1 MIGVLLI
8 FLTAPAT
15 HFMYYYPIYL
25 IGYMAIFAFMA
36 DFIFR
41 RKIKK
46 MKVLRINDLKKMN
59 SVCFMIAVVHWLLS
73 FFTDRFIFHYVT
85 WDFSNLTQTIKTAMT
100 FGAKAVFLLVLIA
113 LWQGAFFYVKKAD
126 RRFVRNSLIYFG
138 INLLVL
144 FLVWPGIWRMDEF
157 GILNSAVNLIP
168 VFWQNYLTSIF
179 YVFSLMLLPFPAGVI
194 IVQCA
199 VISLAAGFVITW
211 FEKRFGNW
219 GLLSFIPFLFFP
231 VLDSNLYPMR
241 MSSYAFLEL
250 VLLIVLIEKSA
261 KLVQDQNKTQ
271 NTLQDIQNDNKN
283 DDENDYDMTHSILS
297 NANVMNRTIQ
307 TREKAHLIV
316 CIILASIVTVWRTEA
331 IYYLLFFPLL
341 LWILFAKKWNRKKLV
356 QTICGYLVLSLVLL
370 VPQTVGDKLTSGNQY
385 NLTSVVLPLVP
396 LVEAADA
403 SSSCQEE
410 LAAIN
415 EVINVDVAVQGAKE
429 NRSGISLFWSNPEF
443 QRADYTDEEYA
454 QFKSAYYRLILK
466 YPAVFLQERFTCFM
480 QSVDLL
486 ENTTELFSKKDV
498 PNYETFGT
506 YPLTKP
512 LDETLRNRTICL
524 LEWRSASDYEQKKAG
539 YSFVYGPFLPII
551 VLLVSWAYCLLQKR
565 WKQFFILSLPLIKV
579 PLIILTAPSRL
590 FMYYYSLYLIGY
602 VLLFYLL
609 IGLWSKIWKK
619 IKTPVAKTIRYAK
632 RNGIKAAYYAA
643 IERVDHKH
651 TDALTKKS
659 LAYTGCRE
667 WSSASAAEN
676 NKENLD
682 KDYGGYQPLISIVV
696 PTYETKE
703 KFLRGLLDCVI
714 RQTYRNW
721 ELIVADASK
730 SDAVKKIVDEVKQN
744 DHISRLIKYRHLD
757 ENKGISDNTNVA
769 IDEADGD
776 YIALLDHDDLLTLD
790 ALEKMV
796 ERLQEPD
803 VDDMKNV
810 IAVYSDE
817 DKCDTDGTHFYEPY
831 FKPDFNLDLLL
842 SNNYICHFLMVRADE
857 MKALKLRAKY
867 DGAQDYDLVL
877 RLALLVEGIN
887 WKTGNLQILHTPS
900 ILYHWRCHEESTAIN
915 TDSKR
920 YAYDAGREALKDYF
934 AKKGMADQ
942 VEVTDSEHLGF
953 YKTTYVPDI
962 FAVRKDI
969 AAICGRVVKDGIVIA
984 SPDQMF
990 DGLRIYSSGYMH
1002 RADLYMDVTS
1012 YDERALIVRPDLDM
1026 DLDEALSEGMKL
1038 VYAPELV
1045 KEI

>member
-1 MIGVLLI
+1 MMKRNNEKKYFQLNKVCL
-8 FLTAPAT
+8 
-15 HFMYYYPIYL
+15 
-25 IGYMAIFAFMA
+25 AIA
-36 DFIFR
+36 I
-41 RKIKK
+41 
-46 MKVLRINDLKKMN
+46 
-59 SVCFMIAVVHWLLS
+59 VHWLLS
-73 FFTDRFIFHYVT
+73 FFTDRFIFQYVT

-113 LWQGAFFYVKKAD
+113 LWQGVFFFVKKAD
-126 RRFVRNSLIYFG
+126 RRFVRNSLIYFA
-138 INLLVL
+138 INLFVL
-144 FLVWPGIWRMDEF
+144 LLVWPGIWRMDEF

-179 YVFSLMLLPFPAGVI
+179 YVFSLMLFPFPAGVV

-199 VISLAAGFVITW
+199 VISLAAGFVITR
-211 FEKRFGNW
+211 FEKRFGKW

-241 MSSYAFLEL
+241 MSIYAFLEL
-250 VLLIVLIEKSA
+250 VLLVILVEKSE
-261 KLVQDQNKTQ
+261 KTGQDMSC
-271 NTLQDIQNDNKN
+271 I
-283 DDENDYDMTHSILS
+283 
-297 NANVMNRTIQ
+297 IQ
-307 TREKAHLIV
+307 TRKKDNLFV
-316 CIILASIVTVWRTEA
+316 CIVLAAIVTVWRTEA

-385 NLTSVVLPLVP
+385 DLTSVVLPLVP

-403 SSSCQEE
+403 SDSCQEE
-410 LAAIN
+410 LAAID
-415 EVINVDVAVQGAKE
+415 EVINVEVAVRGARE
-429 NRSGISLFWSNPEF
+429 NKSGISLFWGNPDF
-443 QRADYTDEEYA
+443 QRTDYTDEEYA

-466 YPAVFLQERFTCFM
+466 YPTVFLQERFTCFM

-498 PNYETFGT
+498 PNYETFRT

-512 LDETLRNRTICL
+512 LNETLRNRTICF
-524 LEWRSASDYEQKKAG
+524 LEWRSASDYHQKKAG
-539 YSFVYGPFLPII
+539 YSFVYGPFLPIAI
-551 VLLVSWAYCLLQKR
+551 LLVSWSYCLIRKK

-579 PLIILTAPSRL
+579 PLIMLTAPSRL

-619 IKTPVAKTIRYAK
+619 IGTPIAKTIRYAK

-651 TDALTKKS
+651 TDALTKKA

-667 WSSASAAEN
+667 WSGIRNTENDIVNESGKGGEN

-682 KDYGGYQPLISIVV
+682 KEYGGYQPLISIVV

-703 KFLRGLLDCVI
+703 KFLRELLDCVI
-714 RQTYRNW
+714 RQTYSNW
-721 ELIVADASK
+721 ELIIADASK
-730 SDAVKKIVDEVKQN
+730 SDAVKKIVDEVEQN
-744 DHISRLIKYRHLD
+744 AGISDLIKYKHLD
-757 ENKGISDNTNVA
+757 ENKGISENTNAA
-769 IDEADGD
+769 IDEACGD

-796 ERLQEPD
+796 ERLQAPD
-803 VDDMKNV
+803 VDNVKNV

-817 DKCDTDGTHFYEPY
+817 DKCDTDGNRFYEPY

-842 SNNYICHFLMVRADE
+842 SNNYICHFLMVRADV

-877 RLALLVEGIN
+877 RLALLTEEGNI
-887 WKTGNLQILHTPS
+887 ILHTPS

-920 YAYDAGREALKDYF
+920 YAYDAGREALRDYF
-934 AKKGMADQ
+934 TKKGMADQ

-962 FAVRKDI
+962 FAVRKDV

-984 SPDQMF
+984 SPDHLF

-1002 RADLYMDVTS
+1002 RADLYMDVTA
-1012 YDERALIVRPDLDM
+1012 YDERALRIRPDLDRN
-1026 DLDEALSEGMKL
+1026 LDEALNMGMKL
-1038 VYAPELV
+1038 VYDPELV
-1045 KEI
+1045 EKI

>member
-1 MIGVLLI
+1 M
-8 FLTAPAT
+8 
-15 HFMYYYPIYL
+15 MK
-25 IGYMAIFAFMA
+25 
-36 DFIFR
+36 R
-41 RKIKK
+41 NSEKK
-46 MKVLRINDLKKMN
+46 YFQLNKVCLA
-59 SVCFMIAVVHWLLS
+59 IAVVHWLLS
-73 FFTDRFIFHYVT
+73 FLTDQFIFQYVT

-113 LWQGAFFYVKKAD
+113 LWQGVFFFIKKAD

-138 INLLVL
+138 INLFILL
-144 FLVWPGIWRMDEF
+144 LVWPGIWRMDEF

-199 VISLAAGFVITW
+199 VVSLAAGFVIMW
-211 FEKRFGNW
+211 FEKRFGKW

-241 MSSYAFLEL
+241 MSIYAFLEL
-250 VLLIVLIEKSA
+250 VLLVILAEKSEKTGHDMSRNTQTEKKKESLFVCIVLA
-261 KLVQDQNKTQ
+261 
-271 NTLQDIQNDNKN
+271 
-283 DDENDYDMTHSILS
+283 
-297 NANVMNRTIQ
+297 A
-307 TREKAHLIV
+307 
-316 CIILASIVTVWRTEA
+316 IVTVWRTEA
-331 IYYLLFFPLL
+331 IYYLPFFSLL
-341 LWILFAKKWNRKKLV
+341 LWILFAKKWSRKKLV
-356 QTICGYLVLSLVLL
+356 QTICGYLILSLVLL
-370 VPQTVGDKLTSGNQY
+370 LPQTVGDKLTSGNQY

-403 SSSCQEE
+403 SDSCQEE
-410 LAAIN
+410 LAAID

-429 NRSGISLFWSNPEF
+429 NKSGISLFWSNPDF
-443 QRADYTDEEYA
+443 QRTDYTDDEYA
-454 QFKSAYYRLILK
+454 HFKSAYYRLILK
-466 YPAVFLQERFTCFM
+466 YPTVFLQERFACFM

-486 ENTTELFSKKDV
+486 ENTTELFSKEGV
-498 PNYETFGT
+498 PNYENFGT
-506 YPLTKP
+506 HPLTKP
-512 LDETLRNRTICL
+512 VNETLRNRTICL
-524 LEWRSASDYEQKKAG
+524 MEWRNSSDYEQKKIG
-539 YSFVYGPFLPII
+539 YSLVYGPFLPIVI
-551 VLLVSWAYCLLQKR
+551 LLVSWAYFLLRKK

-579 PLIILTAPSRL
+579 PLIMLTAPSRL

-609 IGLWSKIWKK
+609 IGLWTKIWKK
-619 IKTPVAKTIRYAK
+619 IKTPIAKTIRYAK

-651 TDALTKKS
+651 TDMLTKKA

-667 WSSASAAEN
+667 WGSVSSVRNTEKDIVNESDKDGEN
-676 NKENLD
+676 KKENLD
-682 KDYGGYQPLISIVV
+682 NEYVGYRPLISIVV

-703 KFLRGLLDCVI
+703 KFLRELLDCVI
-714 RQTYRNW
+714 RQTYPNW
-721 ELIVADASK
+721 ELVIADASK
-730 SDAVKKIVDEVKQN
+730 SDAVEKIVDEVKQN
-744 DHISRLIKYRHLD
+744 AAISGLIKYKHLD
-757 ENKGISDNTNVA
+757 ENKGISENTNAA
-769 IDEADGD
+769 IDEACGD

-796 ERLQEPD
+796 ERLQAPD
-803 VDDMKNV
+803 VDDVKNV

-817 DKCDTDGTHFYEPY
+817 DKCDTDGTRFYEPY

-842 SNNYICHFLMVRADE
+842 SNNYICHFLMVRADV
-857 MKALKLRAKY
+857 MKSLKLRAKY

-877 RLALLVEGIN
+877 RLALLTENIMDITDILSDTESKDKIE
-887 WKTGNLQILHTPS
+887 KTDKIEKIDEIEKTESTDYKKTEKIDCKSGNLQILHTSS

-953 YKTTYVPDI
+953 YKTTYKPDI
-962 FAVRKDI
+962 FAVRKDV
-969 AAICGRVVKDGIVIA
+969 AAVCGRVVKNGIVIA
-984 SPDQMF
+984 SPDHLF

-1002 RADLYMDVTS
+1002 RADLYMDVAT
-1012 YDERALIVRPDLDM
+1012 YDERSLKVRPDLDV
-1026 DLDEALSEGMKL
+1026 DLSEALHKGMKL
-1038 VYAPELV
+1038 VYDPELV
-1045 KEI
+1045 EKI

>member
-1 MIGVLLI
+1 MN
-8 FLTAPAT
+8 
-15 HFMYYYPIYL
+15 
-25 IGYMAIFAFMA
+25 
-36 DFIFR
+36 
-41 RKIKK
+41 
-46 MKVLRINDLKKMN
+46 KVCLA
-59 SVCFMIAVVHWLLS
+59 IAVAHWLLS

-199 VISLAAGFVITW
+199 VVSLAAGFVITW
-211 FEKRFGNW
+211 FEKRFGKW

-241 MSSYAFLEL
+241 MSIYAFLEL
-250 VLLIVLIEKSA
+250 VLLIVLAEK
-261 KLVQDQNKTQ
+261 NEKTGH
-271 NTLQDIQNDNKN
+271 
-283 DDENDYDMTHSILS
+283 DMSR
-297 NANVMNRTIQ
+297 NIQ
-307 TREKAHLIV
+307 TRKKDNLFV
-316 CIILASIVTVWRTEA
+316 CIVLAAIVTVWRTEA

-341 LWILFAKKWNRKKLV
+341 LWILFAKNWSRKKLV
-356 QTICGYLVLSLVLL
+356 QTICGYLILSLVLL

-410 LAAIN
+410 LDAIDR
-415 EVINVDVAVQGAKE
+415 VINVEVAVQGAKE
-429 NRSGISLFWSNPEF
+429 NKSGISLFWGNPDF
-443 QRADYTDEEYA
+443 QRTDYTDDEYA

-466 YPAVFLQERFTCFM
+466 YPTVFLQERFTCFM

-486 ENTTELFSKKDV
+486 ENTTELFSKEGV

-512 LDETLRNRTICL
+512 VNETLRNRTICL
-524 LEWRSASDYEQKKAG
+524 MEWRNSSDYKQKKIG
-539 YSFVYGPFLPII
+539 YSLIYGPFLSI
-551 VLLVSWAYCLLQKR
+551 VILLVSWAYFLLRKK

-579 PLIILTAPSRL
+579 PLIMLTAPSRL

-609 IGLWSKIWKK
+609 IGLWTKIWKK
-619 IKTPVAKTIRYAK
+619 IKTPIAKTIRYAK

-651 TDALTKKS
+651 TDALTKKA

-667 WSSASAAEN
+667 WSSVSGVRNTENDIVNERGKFGEN
-676 NKENLD
+676 NKENR
-682 KDYGGYQPLISIVV
+682 KENAKENIANEYVGYRPLISIVV

-703 KFLRGLLDCVI
+703 KFLRELLDCVI
-714 RQTYRNW
+714 RQTYPNW
-721 ELIVADASK
+721 ELVITDASK
-730 SDAVKKIVDEVKQN
+730 SDAVEKIVDEVKQN
-744 DHISRLIKYRHLD
+744 AAISGLVKYKHLD
-757 ENKGISDNTNVA
+757 ENKGISENTNAA
-769 IDEADGD
+769 IDEACGD

-796 ERLQEPD
+796 ERLQTPD
-803 VDDMKNV
+803 VDDVKNV

-817 DKCDTDGTHFYEPY
+817 DKCDTDGTRFYEPY

-842 SNNYICHFLMVRADE
+842 SNNYICHFLMVRADV
-857 MKALKLRAKY
+857 MKALKLRAKF

-877 RLALLVEGIN
+877 RLALLTENVMDITDLLSDAERKE
-887 WKTGNLQILHTPS
+887 KTDKAGKLQILHAPS

-962 FAVRKDI
+962 FAVRQDI
-969 AAICGRVVKDGIVIA
+969 AAVCGRVVKDGIVIA

-1002 RADLYMDVTS
+1002 RADLYMDVTA
-1012 YDERALIVRPDLDM
+1012 YDERSLKVRPDLDV
-1026 DLDEALSEGMKL
+1026 DLSEALRKGMKL
-1038 VYAPELV
+1038 VYDPKMV

>member
-1 MIGVLLI
+1 MENVSWKE
-8 FLTAPAT
+8 
-15 HFMYYYPIYL
+15 M
-25 IGYMAIFAFMA
+25 MK
-36 DFIFR
+36 R
-41 RKIKK
+41 NSEKK
-46 MKVLRINDLKKMN
+46 YFQLNKVCLA
-59 SVCFMIAVVHWLLS
+59 IAVVHWLLS

-199 VISLAAGFVITW
+199 VVSLAAGFVITW
-211 FEKRFGNW
+211 FEKRFGKW

-241 MSSYAFLEL
+241 MSIYAFLEL
-250 VLLIVLIEKSA
+250 VLLVIMAEKSEKSDHDMSRNTQTEKKKESLFVCIVLA
-261 KLVQDQNKTQ
+261 
-271 NTLQDIQNDNKN
+271 
-283 DDENDYDMTHSILS
+283 
-297 NANVMNRTIQ
+297 A
-307 TREKAHLIV
+307 
-316 CIILASIVTVWRTEA
+316 IVTVWRTEA

-341 LWILFAKKWNRKKLV
+341 LWVLFAKNWSRKKLV
-356 QTICGYLVLSLVLL
+356 QTICGYLILSLVLL

-410 LAAIN
+410 LDAIDR
-415 EVINVDVAVQGAKE
+415 VINVEVAVQGAKE
-429 NRSGISLFWSNPEF
+429 NKSGISLFWGNPDF
-443 QRADYTDEEYA
+443 QRTDYTDDEYA

-466 YPAVFLQERFTCFM
+466 YPTVFLQERFACFM

-486 ENTTELFSKKDV
+486 ENTTELFSKEGV

-512 LDETLRNRTICL
+512 VNETLRNRTICL
-524 LEWRSASDYEQKKAG
+524 MEWRNSSDYKQKKIG
-539 YSFVYGPFLPII
+539 YSLIYGPFLPIVI
-551 VLLVSWAYCLLQKR
+551 LLVSWAYFLLRKK

-579 PLIILTAPSRL
+579 PLIMLTAPSRL

-609 IGLWSKIWKK
+609 IGLWTKIWKK
-619 IKTPVAKTIRYAK
+619 IKTPIAKTIRYAK

-651 TDALTKKS
+651 TDALTKKA

-667 WSSASAAEN
+667 WSSVSGVRNTENDIVNERGKFGEN
-676 NKENLD
+676 NKENR
-682 KDYGGYQPLISIVV
+682 KENAKENIANEYVGYRPLISIVV

-703 KFLRGLLDCVI
+703 KFLRELLDCVI
-714 RQTYRNW
+714 RQTYPNW
-721 ELIVADASK
+721 ELVITDASK
-730 SDAVKKIVDEVKQN
+730 SDAVEKIVDEVKQN
-744 DHISRLIKYRHLD
+744 AAISGLVKYKHLD
-757 ENKGISDNTNVA
+757 ENKGISENTNAA
-769 IDEADGD
+769 IDEACGD

-796 ERLQEPD
+796 ERLQTPD
-803 VDDMKNV
+803 VDDVKNV

-817 DKCDTDGTHFYEPY
+817 DKCDTDGTRFYEPY

-842 SNNYICHFLMVRADE
+842 SNNYICHFLMVRADV
-857 MKALKLRAKY
+857 MKALKLRAKF

-877 RLALLVEGIN
+877 RLALLTENVMDITDLLSDAERKE
-887 WKTGNLQILHTPS
+887 KTDKAGKLRILHAPS

-962 FAVRKDI
+962 FAVRQDI
-969 AAICGRVVKDGIVIA
+969 AAVCGRVVKDGIVIA

-1002 RADLYMDVTS
+1002 RADLYMDVTA
-1012 YDERALIVRPDLDM
+1012 YDERSLKVRPDLDV
-1026 DLDEALSEGMKL
+1026 DLSEALRKGMKL
-1038 VYAPELV
+1038 VYDPKMV

>member
-1 MIGVLLI
+1 M
-8 FLTAPAT
+8 
-15 HFMYYYPIYL
+15 MK
-25 IGYMAIFAFMA
+25 
-36 DFIFR
+36 
-41 RKIKK
+41 RKSEKRYFQLN
-46 MKVLRINDLKKMN
+46 KVCLA
-59 SVCFMIAVVHWLLS
+59 IAVVHWLISL
-73 FFTDRFIFHYVT
+73 FTDRFIFQYVT

-113 LWQGAFFYVKKAD
+113 LWQGVFFFIKKAD

-138 INLLVL
+138 INLFVL
-144 FLVWPGIWRMDEF
+144 LLVWPGIWRMDEF

-179 YVFSLMLLPFPAGVI
+179 YVFSLMLFPFPAGVV

-211 FEKRFGNW
+211 FEKRFGKW

-241 MSSYAFLEL
+241 MSIYAFLEL
-250 VLLIVLIEKSA
+250 VLLVIMAEKSEKSDHDMSRNTQTEKKNESLFVCIVLA
-261 KLVQDQNKTQ
+261 
-271 NTLQDIQNDNKN
+271 
-283 DDENDYDMTHSILS
+283 
-297 NANVMNRTIQ
+297 A
-307 TREKAHLIV
+307 
-316 CIILASIVTVWRTEA
+316 IVTVWRTEA

-341 LWILFAKKWNRKKLV
+341 LWILFAKNWSRKKLV
-356 QTICGYLVLSLVLL
+356 QTICGYLILSLVLL

-385 NLTSVVLPLVP
+385 DLTSVVLPLVP
-396 LVEAADA
+396 LVEAADD
-403 SSSCQEE
+403 SDSCQEE
-410 LAAIN
+410 LAAID
-415 EVINVDVAVQGAKE
+415 EVINVEVAVQGAKE
-429 NRSGISLFWSNPEF
+429 NKSGISLFWGNPDF
-443 QRADYTDEEYA
+443 QRTEYTDEEYT

-466 YPAVFLQERFTCFM
+466 YPTVFLQERFTCFM

-498 PNYETFGT
+498 HNYETFRT

-512 LDETLRNRTICL
+512 LNETLRNRTICF
-524 LEWRSASDYEQKKAG
+524 LEWRSASDYEHKKAG
-539 YSFVYGPFLPII
+539 YSFVYGPFLPIVI
-551 VLLVSWAYCLLQKR
+551 LLVSWAYCLLRKK

-579 PLIILTAPSRL
+579 PLIMLTAPSRL

-609 IGLWSKIWKK
+609 IGLWSKLWKK
-619 IKTPVAKTIRYAK
+619 IKAPIAKTIRYAK

-651 TDALTKKS
+651 TDALTKKA
-659 LAYTGCRE
+659 LAYMGYRE
-667 WSSASAAEN
+667 WSSVSSVRNTENDIVNERGKFGEN
-676 NKENLD
+676 NKENRKENAKENLANE
-682 KDYGGYQPLISIVV
+682 YVGYQPLISIVV

-703 KFLRGLLDCVI
+703 KFLRELLDCVI
-714 RQTYRNW
+714 RQTYPNW
-721 ELIVADASK
+721 ELIIADASK
-730 SDAVKKIVDEVKQN
+730 SDAVKKIVDEVEQN
-744 DHISRLIKYRHLD
+744 AGISDQIKYKHLD
-757 ENKGISDNTNVA
+757 ENKGISENTNAA
-769 IDEADGD
+769 IDEACGD

-796 ERLQEPD
+796 ERLQAPD
-803 VDDMKNV
+803 VDDMQTV

-817 DKCDTDGTHFYEPY
+817 DKCDTDGNRFYEPY
-831 FKPDFNLDLLL
+831 FKPNFNLDLLL
-842 SNNYICHFLMVRADE
+842 SNNYICHFLMVRADV
-857 MKALKLRAKY
+857 MKALKLRAKF

-877 RLALLVEGIN
+877 RLALLTENIMDITGILSDTESKDKIE
-887 WKTGNLQILHTPS
+887 KTDKIEKIDEIEKTESTDYKKTEKIDCKSGNLQILHTPS

-920 YAYDAGREALKDYF
+920 YAYNAGREALKDYF

-953 YKTTYVPDI
+953 YKTTYKPDI
-962 FAVRKDI
+962 FAVRKDV
-969 AAICGRVVKDGIVIA
+969 AAVCGRVVKNGIVIA
-984 SPDQMF
+984 SPDHLF

-1002 RADLYMDVTS
+1002 RADLYMDVAT
-1012 YDERALIVRPDLDM
+1012 YDERSLKVRPDLDV
-1026 DLDEALSEGMKL
+1026 DLSEALHKGMKL
-1038 VYAPELV
+1038 VYDPELV
-1045 KEI
+1045 EKI

>member
-1 MIGVLLI
+1 M
-8 FLTAPAT
+8 
-15 HFMYYYPIYL
+15 MK
-25 IGYMAIFAFMA
+25 
-36 DFIFR
+36 R
-41 RKIKK
+41 NSEKK
-46 MKVLRINDLKKMN
+46 YFQLNKVCLA
-59 SVCFMIAVVHWLLS
+59 IAVVHWLLS

-113 LWQGAFFYVKKAD
+113 LWQGVFFFIKKAD

-138 INLLVL
+138 INLFVL
-144 FLVWPGIWRMDEF
+144 LLVWPGIWRMDEF

-199 VISLAAGFVITW
+199 VVSLAAGFVITW
-211 FEKRFGNW
+211 FEKRFGKW

-241 MSSYAFLEL
+241 MSIYAFLEL
-250 VLLIVLIEKSA
+250 VLLIVLAEK
-261 KLVQDQNKTQ
+261 NEKTGH
-271 NTLQDIQNDNKN
+271 
-283 DDENDYDMTHSILS
+283 DMSR
-297 NANVMNRTIQ
+297 NIQ
-307 TREKAHLIV
+307 TRKKDNLFV
-316 CIILASIVTVWRTEA
+316 CIVLAALVTVWRTEA
-331 IYYLLFFPLL
+331 IYYLPFFSLL
-341 LWILFAKKWNRKKLV
+341 LWILFAKKWSRKKLV

-385 NLTSVVLPLVP
+385 DLTSVVLPLVP

-403 SSSCQEE
+403 SDSCQEE
-410 LAAIN
+410 LAAID
-415 EVINVDVAVQGAKE
+415 EVINVEVAVQGAKE
-429 NRSGISLFWSNPEF
+429 NRSGISLFWGNPDF
-443 QRADYTDEEYA
+443 QRTEYTDEEYT

-466 YPAVFLQERFTCFM
+466 YPTVFLQERFTCFM

-486 ENTTELFSKKDV
+486 ENTTELFSKEGV

-512 LDETLRNRTICL
+512 VNETLRNRTICL
-524 LEWRSASDYEQKKAG
+524 LEWRNSSDYEQKKTG
-539 YSFVYGPFLPII
+539 YSLVYGPFLPIVI
-551 VLLVSWAYCLLQKR
+551 LLVSWAYCLLRKKWKR
-565 WKQFFILSLPLIKV
+565 FFILSLPLIKV
-579 PLIILTAPSRL
+579 PLIMLTAPSRL

-609 IGLWSKIWKK
+609 IGLWTKIWKK
-619 IKTPVAKTIRYAK
+619 IKAPIAKTIRYAK

-651 TDALTKKS
+651 TDTLTKKA
-659 LAYTGCRE
+659 LAYMGCRE
-667 WSSASAAEN
+667 WSSVSGVRNTENDIVNERGKFGEN
-676 NKENLD
+676 NKENRKENAKENLANE
-682 KDYGGYQPLISIVV
+682 YGGYQPLISIVV

-703 KFLRGLLDCVI
+703 KFLRELLDCVI
-714 RQTYRNW
+714 RQTYSNW
-721 ELIVADASK
+721 ELIIADASK
-730 SDAVKKIVDEVKQN
+730 SDAVKKIVDEVEQN
-744 DHISRLIKYRHLD
+744 AGISDLIKYKHLD
-757 ENKGISDNTNVA
+757 ENKGISENTNAA
-769 IDEADGD
+769 IDEACGD

-796 ERLQEPD
+796 ERLQAPD
-803 VDDMKNV
+803 VDDMQTV

-817 DKCDTDGTHFYEPY
+817 DKCDTDGNRFYEPY

-842 SNNYICHFLMVRADE
+842 SNNYICHFLMVRADV
-857 MKALKLRAKY
+857 MKALKLRAKF

-877 RLALLVEGIN
+877 RLALLTENIMDITDLLSDAERKEKTDKAEKADKTDKTDITDIIGSTDYKKTKGIN
-887 WKTGNLQILHTPS
+887 CKAGKLQILHAPS

-969 AAICGRVVKDGIVIA
+969 AAVCGRVVKDGIVIA
-984 SPDQMF
+984 SPDHLF

-1002 RADLYMDVTS
+1002 RADLYMDVIA
-1012 YDERALIVRPDLDM
+1012 YDERALRIRSDLDRN
-1026 DLDEALSEGMKL
+1026 LDEALNMGMKL
-1038 VYAPELV
+1038 VYDPELV
-1045 KEI
+1045 EEI

>member
-1 MIGVLLI
+1 MKNVSRKEMMKKDNEKKYFQLNKVCL
-8 FLTAPAT
+8 
-15 HFMYYYPIYL
+15 
-25 IGYMAIFAFMA
+25 AIA
-36 DFIFR
+36 I
-41 RKIKK
+41 
-46 MKVLRINDLKKMN
+46 
-59 SVCFMIAVVHWLLS
+59 VHWLLS

-113 LWQGAFFYVKKAD
+113 LWQRAFFYVKKAD

-138 INLLVL
+138 INLIVL

-199 VISLAAGFVITW
+199 VVSLAAGFVITW
-211 FEKRFGNW
+211 FEKRFGKW

-241 MSSYAFLEL
+241 MSIYAFLEL
-250 VLLIVLIEKSA
+250 VLLIVLAEK
-261 KLVQDQNKTQ
+261 NEKTGH
-271 NTLQDIQNDNKN
+271 
-283 DDENDYDMTHSILS
+283 DMSR
-297 NANVMNRTIQ
+297 NIQ
-307 TREKAHLIV
+307 TRKKDNLFV
-316 CIILASIVTVWRTEA
+316 CIELAAIVTVWRTEA

-341 LWILFAKKWNRKKLV
+341 LWILFAKNWSRKKLV
-356 QTICGYLVLSLVLL
+356 QTICGYLILSLVLL

-410 LAAIN
+410 LAAID

-429 NRSGISLFWSNPEF
+429 NKSGISLFWGNPDF
-443 QRADYTDEEYA
+443 QRTDYTDDEYA

-466 YPAVFLQERFTCFM
+466 YPTVFLQERFTCFM

-486 ENTTELFSKKDV
+486 ENTTELFSEEGV
-498 PNYETFGT
+498 PNYETFRT

-512 LDETLRNRTICL
+512 LNETLRNRTICF
-524 LEWRSASDYEQKKAG
+524 LEWRSASDYEHKKAG
-539 YSFVYGPFLPII
+539 YSFVYGPFLPIVI
-551 VLLVSWAYCLLQKR
+551 LLVSWVYCLLRKK
-565 WKQFFILSLPLIKV
+565 WEQFFILSLPLIKV
-579 PLIILTAPSRL
+579 PLIMLTAPSRL

-619 IKTPVAKTIRYAK
+619 IKAPIAKTIRYAK

-651 TDALTKKS
+651 TDALTKKA
-659 LAYTGCRE
+659 LAYMGCRE
-667 WSSASAAEN
+667 WSSVSGVRNTENDIVNERGKFGEN
-676 NKENLD
+676 NKENRKENAKENLANE
-682 KDYGGYQPLISIVV
+682 YVGYKPLISIVV

-703 KFLRGLLDCVI
+703 KFLRELLDCVI
-714 RQTYRNW
+714 RQTYPNW
-721 ELIVADASK
+721 ELVIADASK
-730 SDAVKKIVDEVKQN
+730 SDAVEKIVDEVKQN
-744 DHISRLIKYRHLD
+744 AAISGLIKYKHLD
-757 ENKGISDNTNVA
+757 ENKGISENTNAA
-769 IDEADGD
+769 IDEACGD

-796 ERLQEPD
+796 ERLQAPD
-803 VDDMKNV
+803 VDDVKNV
-810 IAVYSDE
+810 ISVYSDE
-817 DKCDTDGTHFYEPY
+817 DKCDTDGTRFYEPY

-842 SNNYICHFLMVRADE
+842 SNNYICHFLMVRADV
-857 MKALKLRAKY
+857 MKALKLRPKY

-877 RLALLVEGIN
+877 RLALLTENIIDVTDLLSDAERKE
-887 WKTGNLQILHTPS
+887 KTDKAGKRQILHAPS

-920 YAYDAGREALKDYF
+920 YAYDAGREALKDYYT
-934 AKKGMADQ
+934 KKGMADQ

-962 FAVRKDI
+962 FAVRQDI
-969 AAICGRVVKDGIVIA
+969 AAVCGRVVKDGIVIA
-984 SPDQMF
+984 SPDHLF
-990 DGLRIYSSGYMH
+990 DGLRFYSSGYMH
-1002 RADLYMDVTS
+1002 RADLYMDVTA
-1012 YDERALIVRPDLDM
+1012 YDERSLKVRPDLDV
-1026 DLDEALSEGMKL
+1026 DLSEALRKGMKL
-1038 VYAPELV
+1038 VYDPKMV

>member
-1 MIGVLLI
+1 M
-8 FLTAPAT
+8 
-15 HFMYYYPIYL
+15 MK
-25 IGYMAIFAFMA
+25 
-36 DFIFR
+36 R
-41 RKIKK
+41 NSEKK
-46 MKVLRINDLKKMN
+46 YFQLNKVCLA
-59 SVCFMIAVVHWLLS
+59 IAVVHWLLS

-199 VISLAAGFVITW
+199 VVSLAAGFVITW
-211 FEKRFGNW
+211 FEKRFGKW

-241 MSSYAFLEL
+241 MSIYAFLEL
-250 VLLIVLIEKSA
+250 VLLVIMAEKSEKSDHDMSRNTQTEKKKESLFVCIVLA
-261 KLVQDQNKTQ
+261 
-271 NTLQDIQNDNKN
+271 
-283 DDENDYDMTHSILS
+283 
-297 NANVMNRTIQ
+297 A
-307 TREKAHLIV
+307 
-316 CIILASIVTVWRTEA
+316 IVTVWRTEA

-341 LWILFAKKWNRKKLV
+341 LWVLFAKNWSRKKLV
-356 QTICGYLVLSLVLL
+356 QTICGYLILSLVLL

-410 LAAIN
+410 LDAIDR
-415 EVINVDVAVQGAKE
+415 VINVEVAVQGAKE
-429 NRSGISLFWSNPEF
+429 NKSGISLFWSNPDF
-443 QRADYTDEEYA
+443 QRTDYTDDEYA

-466 YPAVFLQERFTCFM
+466 YPTVFLQERFACFM

-486 ENTTELFSKKDV
+486 ENTTELFSKEGV

-512 LDETLRNRTICL
+512 VNETLRNRTICL
-524 LEWRSASDYEQKKAG
+524 MEWRNSSDYEQKKIG
-539 YSFVYGPFLPII
+539 YSLVYGPFLPIVI
-551 VLLVSWAYCLLQKR
+551 LLVSWAYCLLRKK

-579 PLIILTAPSRL
+579 PLIMLTAPSRL

-619 IKTPVAKTIRYAK
+619 IKAPIAKTIRYAK

-651 TDALTKKS
+651 TDALTKKA

-667 WSSASAAEN
+667 WGSVSSVRNTEKDIVNESGKDGEN
-676 NKENLD
+676 KKENLD
-682 KDYGGYQPLISIVV
+682 NEYVGYRPLISIVV

-703 KFLRGLLDCVI
+703 KFLRELLDCVI
-714 RQTYRNW
+714 RQTYPNW
-721 ELIVADASK
+721 ELVITDASK
-730 SDAVKKIVDEVKQN
+730 SDAVEKIVDEVKQN
-744 DHISRLIKYRHLD
+744 AAISGLIKYKHLD
-757 ENKGISDNTNVA
+757 ENKGISENTNAA
-769 IDEADGD
+769 IDEACGD

-796 ERLQEPD
+796 ERLQAPD
-803 VDDMKNV
+803 VDDVKNV

-817 DKCDTDGTHFYEPY
+817 DKCDTDGTRFYEPY

-842 SNNYICHFLMVRADE
+842 SNNYICHFLMVRADV
-857 MKALKLRAKY
+857 MKALKLRPKY

-877 RLALLVEGIN
+877 RLALLTENVMDITDLLSDAERKE
-887 WKTGNLQILHTPS
+887 KTDKAGKLQILHAPS

-934 AKKGMADQ
+934 TKKGMADQ

-962 FAVRKDI
+962 FAVRKDV
-969 AAICGRVVKDGIVIA
+969 AAVCGRVVKNGIVIA
-984 SPDQMF
+984 SPDHLF

-1002 RADLYMDVTS
+1002 RADLYMDVAT
-1012 YDERALIVRPDLDM
+1012 YDERSLKVRPDLDV
-1026 DLDEALSEGMKL
+1026 DLSEALRKGMKL
-1038 VYAPELV
+1038 VYDPKMV

>member
-1 MIGVLLI
+1 MMKSNNEKKYFQLNKVCL
-8 FLTAPAT
+8 
-15 HFMYYYPIYL
+15 
-25 IGYMAIFAFMA
+25 AIA
-36 DFIFR
+36 I
-41 RKIKK
+41 
-46 MKVLRINDLKKMN
+46 
-59 SVCFMIAVVHWLLS
+59 VHWLISL
-73 FFTDRFIFHYVT
+73 FTDQFIFQYVT

-100 FGAKAVFLLVLIA
+100 IGAKAVFLLVLIA
-113 LWQGAFFYVKKAD
+113 LWQGVFLFVKKAD

-138 INLLVL
+138 INLFVL

-179 YVFSLMLLPFPAGVI
+179 YAFSLMLLPFPAGVV

-199 VISLAAGFVITW
+199 VVSLAAGFVIMW
-211 FEKRFGNW
+211 FEKRFGKW
-219 GLLSFIPFLFFP
+219 GLFSFIPFLFLP

-241 MSSYAFLEL
+241 MSIYAFLEL
-250 VLLIVLIEKSA
+250 VLLVFLVEKST
-261 KLVQDQNKTQ
+261 KLVLDENKIQN
-271 NTLQDIQNDNKN
+271 NLQNDNINRIDDNSNHNILQNSN
-283 DDENDYDMTHSILS
+283 DMSC
-297 NANVMNRTIQ
+297 NVQ
-307 TREKAHLIV
+307 TKKKRDGLFV
-316 CIILASIVTVWRTEA
+316 CIVLAALVTVWRTEA
-331 IYYLLFFPLL
+331 VYYLLFFPLL

-356 QTICGYLVLSLVLL
+356 QTICGYLILSLVLL
-370 VPQTVGDKLTSGNQY
+370 VPQTIGDKLTSGNQY

-396 LVEAADA
+396 LVEAADD

-415 EVINVDVAVQGAKE
+415 EVVNVEIAVRGAKE
-429 NRSGISLFWSNPEF
+429 NKSGISLFWSNPEF

-466 YPAVFLQERFTCFM
+466 YPAVFLQERFMCFM

-506 YPLTKP
+506 YPLTNP
-512 LDETLRNRTICL
+512 LNETLRNRTICL
-524 LEWRSASDYEQKKAG
+524 LEWRNASDYEQKKAG
-539 YSFVYGPFLPII
+539 YSFVYGPFLPIVI
-551 VLLVSWAYCLLQKR
+551 LLVSWTYCLLRKK
-565 WKQFFILSLPLIKV
+565 WKPFFILSLPLIKV
-579 PLIILTAPSRL
+579 PLIMLTAPSRL

-609 IGLWSKIWKK
+609 IGLWTKIWKK
-619 IKTPVAKTIRYAK
+619 IKTPIAKTIRYAK

-651 TDALTKKS
+651 TDALTKKA

-667 WSSASAAEN
+667 WSSAGACANDFEKKTIFDN
-676 NKENLD
+676 HAKQDNKEHSD
-682 KDYGGYQPLISIVV
+682 KEFVSYQPLISIVV

-703 KFLRGLLDCVI
+703 KFLRELLDCVI
-714 RQTYRNW
+714 RQTYTNW
-721 ELIVADASK
+721 ELIIADASK
-730 SDAVKKIVDEVKQN
+730 SDAVEKIVDEVKKN
-744 DHISRLIKYRHLD
+744 AGFSGLIKYKHLD

-769 IDEADGD
+769 IDEACGD

-796 ERLQEPD
+796 ERLQAPD
-803 VDDMKNV
+803 VDDMQTV

-817 DKCDTDGTHFYEPY
+817 DKCDTDGNRFYEPY

-842 SNNYICHFLMVRADE
+842 SNNYICHFLMVRADA

-877 RLALLVEGIN
+877 RLALLTEEGN
-887 WKTGNLQILHTPS
+887 MQILHTPS

-920 YAYDAGREALKDYF
+920 YAYDAGREALKDYY
-934 AKKGMADQ
+934 AKKGMSDQ
-942 VEVTDSEHLGF
+942 VIVTDSEHLGF

-962 FAVRKDI
+962 FAVRKDV
-969 AAICGRVVKDGIVIA
+969 AATCGRVIKDGIVIA
-984 SPDQMF
+984 SPNQMF

-1002 RADLYMDVTS
+1002 RADLYMDVTT
-1012 YDERALIVRPDLDM
+1012 YDERSLKVRPDLDV
-1026 DLDEALSEGMKL
+1026 DLSEALRKGMKL
-1038 VYAPELV
+1038 VYDPKMVE
-1045 KEI
+1045 EI

>member
-1 MIGVLLI
+1 M
-8 FLTAPAT
+8 
-15 HFMYYYPIYL
+15 MK
-25 IGYMAIFAFMA
+25 
-36 DFIFR
+36 R
-41 RKIKK
+41 NNEKK
-46 MKVLRINDLKKMN
+46 YFQLNKVCLA
-59 SVCFMIAVVHWLLS
+59 IAVVHWLLS
-73 FFTDRFIFHYVT
+73 FFTDRFIFQYVT

-113 LWQGAFFYVKKAD
+113 LWQGVFFFVKKAD

-138 INLLVL
+138 INLFVL
-144 FLVWPGIWRMDEF
+144 LLVWPGIWRMDEF

-179 YVFSLMLLPFPAGVI
+179 YVFSLMLFPFPAGVV

-199 VISLAAGFVITW
+199 VISLATGFVITW

-241 MSSYAFLEL
+241 MSIYAFLEL
-250 VLLIVLIEKSA
+250 VLLVILVEKSE
-261 KLVQDQNKTQ
+261 KTGQDMSCN
-271 NTLQDIQNDNKN
+271 
-283 DDENDYDMTHSILS
+283 
-297 NANVMNRTIQ
+297 IQ
-307 TREKAHLIV
+307 TRKKDNLFV
-316 CIILASIVTVWRTEA
+316 CIVLAAIVTVWRTEA

-385 NLTSVVLPLVP
+385 DLTSVVLPLVP

-403 SSSCQEE
+403 SDSCQEE
-410 LAAIN
+410 LAAID
-415 EVINVDVAVQGAKE
+415 EVINVEVAVQGAKE
-429 NRSGISLFWSNPEF
+429 NKSGISLFWGNPDF
-443 QRADYTDEEYA
+443 QRTDYTDEEYA

-466 YPAVFLQERFTCFM
+466 YPTVFLQERFTCFM

-498 PNYETFGT
+498 PNYETFRT

-512 LDETLRNRTICL
+512 LNETLRNRTICF
-524 LEWRSASDYEQKKAG
+524 LEWRSASDYHQKKAG
-539 YSFVYGPFLPII
+539 YSFVYGPFLPIVI
-551 VLLVSWAYCLLQKR
+551 LLVSWAYCLIRKK

-579 PLIILTAPSRL
+579 LLIMLTAPSRL

-619 IKTPVAKTIRYAK
+619 IGTPIAKTVRYAK

-651 TDALTKKS
+651 TDALTKKA

-667 WSSASAAEN
+667 WSGDGNTENDIVNESGKGGEN

-682 KDYGGYQPLISIVV
+682 KEYGGYQPLISIVV

-703 KFLRGLLDCVI
+703 KFLRELLDCVI
-714 RQTYRNW
+714 RQTYSNW
-721 ELIVADASK
+721 ELIIADASK
-730 SDAVKKIVDEVKQN
+730 SDAVKKIVDEVEQN
-744 DHISRLIKYRHLD
+744 AGISDLIKYKHLD
-757 ENKGISDNTNVA
+757 KNKGISENTNAA
-769 IDEADGD
+769 IDEACGD

-796 ERLQEPD
+796 ERLQAPD
-803 VDDMKNV
+803 VDDMQTV

-817 DKCDTDGTHFYEPY
+817 DKCDTDGNRFYEPY

-842 SNNYICHFLMVRADE
+842 SNNYICHFLMVRADV
-857 MKALKLRAKY
+857 MKAFKLRAKY

-877 RLALLVEGIN
+877 RLALLTEEGNI
-887 WKTGNLQILHTPS
+887 ILHTPY

-920 YAYDAGREALKDYF
+920 YAYDAGREALRDYF
-934 AKKGMADQ
+934 TKKGMADQ

-962 FAVRKDI
+962 FAVRKDV

-984 SPDQMF
+984 SPDHLF

-1002 RADLYMDVTS
+1002 RADLYMDVTA
-1012 YDERALIVRPDLDM
+1012 YDERALRIRPDLDRN
-1026 DLDEALSEGMKL
+1026 LDEALNMGMKL
-1038 VYAPELV
+1038 VYDPELV
-1045 KEI
+1045 EKI

>member
-1 MIGVLLI
+1 MKNVSRKEMMKKDNEKKYFQLNKVCL
-8 FLTAPAT
+8 
-15 HFMYYYPIYL
+15 
-25 IGYMAIFAFMA
+25 AIA
-36 DFIFR
+36 I
-41 RKIKK
+41 
-46 MKVLRINDLKKMN
+46 
-59 SVCFMIAVVHWLLS
+59 VHWLLS

-113 LWQGAFFYVKKAD
+113 LWQRAFFYVKKAD

-138 INLLVL
+138 INLIVL

-199 VISLAAGFVITW
+199 VVSLAAGFVITW
-211 FEKRFGNW
+211 FEKRFGKW

-241 MSSYAFLEL
+241 MSIYAFLEL
-250 VLLIVLIEKSA
+250 VLLIVLAEK
-261 KLVQDQNKTQ
+261 NEKTGH
-271 NTLQDIQNDNKN
+271 
-283 DDENDYDMTHSILS
+283 DMSR
-297 NANVMNRTIQ
+297 NIQ
-307 TREKAHLIV
+307 TRKKDNLFV
-316 CIILASIVTVWRTEA
+316 CIVLAAIVTVWRTEA

-341 LWILFAKKWNRKKLV
+341 LWILFAKNWSRKKLV
-356 QTICGYLVLSLVLL
+356 QTICGYLILSLVLL

-403 SSSCQEE
+403 SDSCQEE
-410 LAAIN
+410 LAAID

-429 NRSGISLFWSNPEF
+429 NKSGISLFWGNPDF
-443 QRADYTDEEYA
+443 QRTDYTDDEYA

-466 YPAVFLQERFTCFM
+466 YPTVFLQERFTCFM

-486 ENTTELFSKKDV
+486 ENTTELFSKEGV
-498 PNYETFGT
+498 PNYETFRT

-512 LDETLRNRTICL
+512 LNETLRNRTICL
-524 LEWRSASDYEQKKAG
+524 MDWRNSSDYEQKKIG
-539 YSFVYGPFLPII
+539 YSLVYGPFLPIVI
-551 VLLVSWAYCLLQKR
+551 LLVSWAYFLLRKK

-579 PLIILTAPSRL
+579 PLIMLTAPSRL

-619 IKTPVAKTIRYAK
+619 IKAPIAKTIRYAK

-651 TDALTKKS
+651 TDALTKKA
-659 LAYTGCRE
+659 LAYMGCRE
-667 WSSASAAEN
+667 WSSVSGVRNTENDIVNERGKFGEN
-676 NKENLD
+676 NKENRKENAKENLANE
-682 KDYGGYQPLISIVV
+682 YVGYKPLISIVV

-703 KFLRGLLDCVI
+703 KFLRELLDCVI
-714 RQTYRNW
+714 RQTYPNW
-721 ELIVADASK
+721 ELVIADASK
-730 SDAVKKIVDEVKQN
+730 SDAVEKIVDEVKQN
-744 DHISRLIKYRHLD
+744 AAISGLIKYKHLD
-757 ENKGISDNTNVA
+757 ENKGISENTNAA
-769 IDEADGD
+769 IDEACGD

-796 ERLQEPD
+796 ERLQAPD
-803 VDDMKNV
+803 VDDVKNV
-810 IAVYSDE
+810 ISVYSDE
-817 DKCDTDGTHFYEPY
+817 DKCDTDGTRFYEPY

-842 SNNYICHFLMVRADE
+842 SNNYICHFLMVRADV
-857 MKALKLRAKY
+857 MKALKLRPKY

-877 RLALLVEGIN
+877 RLALLTENIIDITDLLSDAERKE
-887 WKTGNLQILHTPS
+887 KTDKAGKRQILHAPS

-920 YAYDAGREALKDYF
+920 YAYDAGREALKDYYT
-934 AKKGMADQ
+934 KKGMADQ

-962 FAVRKDI
+962 FAVRQDI
-969 AAICGRVVKDGIVIA
+969 AAVCGRVVKDGIVIA
-984 SPDQMF
+984 SPDHLF
-990 DGLRIYSSGYMH
+990 DGLRFYSSGYMH
-1002 RADLYMDVTS
+1002 RADLYMDVTA
-1012 YDERALIVRPDLDM
+1012 YDERSLKVRPDLDV
-1026 DLDEALSEGMKL
+1026 DLSEALRKGMKL
-1038 VYAPELV
+1038 VYDPKMV

>member
-1 MIGVLLI
+1 M
-8 FLTAPAT
+8 
-15 HFMYYYPIYL
+15 MK
-25 IGYMAIFAFMA
+25 
-36 DFIFR
+36 R
-41 RKIKK
+41 NNEKK
-46 MKVLRINDLKKMN
+46 YFQLNKVCLA
-59 SVCFMIAVVHWLLS
+59 IAVVHWLLS
-73 FFTDRFIFHYVT
+73 FFTDRFIFQYVT

-113 LWQGAFFYVKKAD
+113 LWQGVFFFVKKAD

-138 INLLVL
+138 INLFVL
-144 FLVWPGIWRMDEF
+144 LLVWPGIWRMDEF
-157 GILNSAVNLIP
+157 GILNSAVSLIP

-179 YVFSLMLLPFPAGVI
+179 YVFSLMLFPFPAGVV

-199 VISLAAGFVITW
+199 VISLAAGFVITR
-211 FEKRFGNW
+211 FEKRFGKW

-241 MSSYAFLEL
+241 MSIYAFLEL
-250 VLLIVLIEKSA
+250 VLLIVLAEKNE
-261 KLVQDQNKTQ
+261 KTGQDMSCN
-271 NTLQDIQNDNKN
+271 
-283 DDENDYDMTHSILS
+283 
-297 NANVMNRTIQ
+297 IQ
-307 TREKAHLIV
+307 TRKKDNLFV
-316 CIILASIVTVWRTEA
+316 CIVLAALVTVWRTEA
-331 IYYLLFFPLL
+331 IYYVLFFSLL

-356 QTICGYLVLSLVLL
+356 QTICGYLILSLVLL

-385 NLTSVVLPLVP
+385 DLTSVVLPLVP

-403 SSSCQEE
+403 SDSCQEE
-410 LAAIN
+410 LAAID
-415 EVINVDVAVQGAKE
+415 EVINVEVAVQGAKE
-429 NRSGISLFWSNPEF
+429 NKSGISLFWGNPDF
-443 QRADYTDEEYA
+443 QRTDYTDEEYT

-466 YPAVFLQERFTCFM
+466 YPTVFLQERFTCFM

-498 PNYETFGT
+498 PNYETFRT

-512 LDETLRNRTICL
+512 LNETLRNRTICF
-524 LEWRSASDYEQKKAG
+524 LEWRSASDYHQKKAG
-539 YSFVYGPFLPII
+539 YSFVYGPFLPIAI
-551 VLLVSWAYCLLQKR
+551 LLVSWAYCLLRKK

-579 PLIILTAPSRL
+579 PLIMLTAPSRL

-619 IKTPVAKTIRYAK
+619 IGTPIAKTIRYAK
-632 RNGIKAAYYAA
+632 RNGIKSAYYAA

-651 TDALTKKS
+651 TDALTKKA

-667 WSSASAAEN
+667 WSGARNTENDIINESGKGGEN

-682 KDYGGYQPLISIVV
+682 KEYGGYQPLISIVV

-703 KFLRGLLDCVI
+703 KFLRELLDCVI
-714 RQTYRNW
+714 RQTYSNW
-721 ELIVADASK
+721 ELIIADASK
-730 SDAVKKIVDEVKQN
+730 SDAVKKIVDEVEQN
-744 DHISRLIKYRHLD
+744 AGISDLIKYKHLD
-757 ENKGISDNTNVA
+757 ENKGISENTNAA
-769 IDEADGD
+769 IDEACGD

-796 ERLQEPD
+796 ERLHAPD
-803 VDDMKNV
+803 VDDLQTV

-817 DKCDTDGTHFYEPY
+817 DKCDTDGNRFYEPY

-842 SNNYICHFLMVRADE
+842 SNNYICHFLMVRADV
-857 MKALKLRAKY
+857 MKAFKLRAKY

-877 RLALLVEGIN
+877 RLALLTEEGNI
-887 WKTGNLQILHTPS
+887 ILHTPS

-934 AKKGMADQ
+934 TKKGMADQ

-969 AAICGRVVKDGIVIA
+969 AAVCGRVVKDGIVIA
-984 SPDQMF
+984 SPDHLF

-1002 RADLYMDVTS
+1002 RADLYMDVTA
-1012 YDERALIVRPDLDM
+1012 YDERALRIRSDLDM
-1026 DLDEALSEGMKL
+1026 NLDEALNMGMKL
-1038 VYAPELV
+1038 VYDPELV
-1045 KEI
+1045 EEI

>member
-1 MIGVLLI
+1 M
-8 FLTAPAT
+8 
-15 HFMYYYPIYL
+15 MK
-25 IGYMAIFAFMA
+25 
-36 DFIFR
+36 R
-41 RKIKK
+41 NSEKK
-46 MKVLRINDLKKMN
+46 YFQLNKVCLA
-59 SVCFMIAVVHWLLS
+59 IAVVHWLLS

-113 LWQGAFFYVKKAD
+113 LWQGVFFFIKKAD

-138 INLLVL
+138 INLFVL
-144 FLVWPGIWRMDEF
+144 LLVWPGIWRMDEF

-199 VISLAAGFVITW
+199 VVSLAAGFVITW
-211 FEKRFGNW
+211 FEKRFGKW

-241 MSSYAFLEL
+241 MSIYAFLEL
-250 VLLIVLIEKSA
+250 VLLIVLAEK
-261 KLVQDQNKTQ
+261 NEKTGH
-271 NTLQDIQNDNKN
+271 
-283 DDENDYDMTHSILS
+283 DMSR
-297 NANVMNRTIQ
+297 NIQ
-307 TREKAHLIV
+307 TRKKDNLFV
-316 CIILASIVTVWRTEA
+316 CIVLAALVTVWRTEA
-331 IYYLLFFPLL
+331 IYYLPFFSLL
-341 LWILFAKKWNRKKLV
+341 LWILFAKKWSRKKLV

-385 NLTSVVLPLVP
+385 DLTSVVLPLVP

-403 SSSCQEE
+403 SDSCQEE
-410 LAAIN
+410 LAAID
-415 EVINVDVAVQGAKE
+415 EVINVEVAVQGAKE
-429 NRSGISLFWSNPEF
+429 NRSGISLFWGNPDF
-443 QRADYTDEEYA
+443 QRTEYTDEEYT

-466 YPAVFLQERFTCFM
+466 YPTVFLQERFTCFM

-486 ENTTELFSKKDV
+486 ENTTELFSKEGV

-512 LDETLRNRTICL
+512 VNETLRNRTICL
-524 LEWRSASDYEQKKAG
+524 LEWRNSSDYEQKKTG
-539 YSFVYGPFLPII
+539 YSLVYGPFLPIVI
-551 VLLVSWAYCLLQKR
+551 LLVSWAYCLLRKK

-579 PLIILTAPSRL
+579 PLIMLTAPSRL

-609 IGLWSKIWKK
+609 IGLWTKIWKK
-619 IKTPVAKTIRYAK
+619 IKAPIAKTIRYAK

-651 TDALTKKS
+651 TDTLTKKA
-659 LAYTGCRE
+659 LAYMGCRE
-667 WSSASAAEN
+667 WSSVSGVRNTENDIVNERGKFGEN
-676 NKENLD
+676 NKENRKENAKENLANE
-682 KDYGGYQPLISIVV
+682 YGGYQPLISIVV

-703 KFLRGLLDCVI
+703 KFLRELLDCVI
-714 RQTYRNW
+714 RQTYSNW
-721 ELIVADASK
+721 ELIIADASK
-730 SDAVKKIVDEVKQN
+730 SDAVKKIVDEVEQN
-744 DHISRLIKYRHLD
+744 AGISDLIKYKHLD
-757 ENKGISDNTNVA
+757 ENKGISENTNAA
-769 IDEADGD
+769 IDEACGD

-796 ERLQEPD
+796 ERLQAPD
-803 VDDMKNV
+803 VDDMQTV

-817 DKCDTDGTHFYEPY
+817 DKCDTDGNRFYEPY

-842 SNNYICHFLMVRADE
+842 SNNYICHFLMVRADV
-857 MKALKLRAKY
+857 MKALKLRAKF

-877 RLALLVEGIN
+877 RLALLTENIMDITDLLSDAERKEKTDKAEKADKTDKTDITDIIGSTDYKKTKGIN
-887 WKTGNLQILHTPS
+887 CKAGKLQILHAPS

-969 AAICGRVVKDGIVIA
+969 AAVCGRVVKDGIVIA
-984 SPDQMF
+984 SPDHLF

-1002 RADLYMDVTS
+1002 RADLYMDVIA
-1012 YDERALIVRPDLDM
+1012 YDERALRIRSDLDRN
-1026 DLDEALSEGMKL
+1026 LDEALNMGMKL
-1038 VYAPELV
+1038 VYDPELV
-1045 KEI
+1045 EEI

>member
-1 MIGVLLI
+1 M
-8 FLTAPAT
+8 
-15 HFMYYYPIYL
+15 MK
-25 IGYMAIFAFMA
+25 
-36 DFIFR
+36 R
-41 RKIKK
+41 NSEKK
-46 MKVLRINDLKKMN
+46 YFQLNKVCLA
-59 SVCFMIAVVHWLLS
+59 IAVAHWLLS
-73 FFTDRFIFHYVT
+73 FFTDRFIFQYVT

-113 LWQGAFFYVKKAD
+113 LWQGVFFFIKKAD

-138 INLLVL
+138 INLFVL
-144 FLVWPGIWRMDEF
+144 LLVWPGIWRMDEF

-179 YVFSLMLLPFPAGVI
+179 YVFSLMLFPFPAGVV

-211 FEKRFGNW
+211 FEKRFGKW

-241 MSSYAFLEL
+241 MSIYAFLEL
-250 VLLIVLIEKSA
+250 VLLVIMAEKSEKSDHDMSRNTQTEKKNESLFVCIVLA
-261 KLVQDQNKTQ
+261 
-271 NTLQDIQNDNKN
+271 
-283 DDENDYDMTHSILS
+283 
-297 NANVMNRTIQ
+297 A
-307 TREKAHLIV
+307 
-316 CIILASIVTVWRTEA
+316 IVTVWRTEA

-341 LWILFAKKWNRKKLV
+341 LWILFAKNWSRKKLV
-356 QTICGYLVLSLVLL
+356 QTICGYLILSLVLL

-385 NLTSVVLPLVP
+385 DLTSVVLPLVP
-396 LVEAADA
+396 LVEAADD
-403 SSSCQEE
+403 SDSCQEE
-410 LAAIN
+410 LAAID
-415 EVINVDVAVQGAKE
+415 EVINVEVAVQGAKE
-429 NRSGISLFWSNPEF
+429 NKSGISLFWGNPDF
-443 QRADYTDEEYA
+443 QRTDYTDDEYA

-466 YPAVFLQERFTCFM
+466 YPTVFLQERFACFM

-486 ENTTELFSKKDV
+486 ENTTELFSKEGV

-512 LDETLRNRTICL
+512 INETLRNRTICL
-524 LEWRSASDYEQKKAG
+524 MEWRNSSNYEQKKIG
-539 YSFVYGPFLPII
+539 YSLVYGPFLPIVI
-551 VLLVSWAYCLLQKR
+551 LLVSWAYFLLRKK

-579 PLIILTAPSRL
+579 PLIMLTAPSRL

-609 IGLWSKIWKK
+609 IGLWTKIWKK
-619 IKTPVAKTIRYAK
+619 IKTPIAKTIRYAK

-651 TDALTKKS
+651 TDALTKKA

-667 WSSASAAEN
+667 WGSVSRVRNTEKDIVNESGKDGEN
-676 NKENLD
+676 KKENLD
-682 KDYGGYQPLISIVV
+682 NEYVGYRPLISIVV

-703 KFLRGLLDCVI
+703 KFLRELLDCVI
-714 RQTYRNW
+714 RQTYPNW
-721 ELIVADASK
+721 ELVIADASK
-730 SDAVKKIVDEVKQN
+730 SDAVEKIVDEVKQN
-744 DHISRLIKYRHLD
+744 AAISGLIKYKHLD
-757 ENKGISDNTNVA
+757 ENKGISENTNAA
-769 IDEADGD
+769 IDEACGD

-796 ERLQEPD
+796 ERLQAPD
-803 VDDMKNV
+803 VDDMQTV

-817 DKCDTDGTHFYEPY
+817 DKCDTDGNRFYEPY

-842 SNNYICHFLMVRADE
+842 SNNYICHFLMVRADV
-857 MKALKLRAKY
+857 MKALKLHAKF

-877 RLALLVEGIN
+877 RLALLTENVMDITDLLSDAERKE
-887 WKTGNLQILHTPS
+887 KTDKAGKLQILHAPS

-920 YAYDAGREALKDYF
+920 YAYNAGREALKDYF

-953 YKTTYVPDI
+953 YKTTYKPDI
-962 FAVRKDI
+962 FAVRKDV
-969 AAICGRVVKDGIVIA
+969 AAVCGRVVKNGIVIA
-984 SPDQMF
+984 SPDHLF

-1002 RADLYMDVTS
+1002 RADLYMDVAT
-1012 YDERALIVRPDLDM
+1012 YDERSLKVRPDLDV
-1026 DLDEALSEGMKL
+1026 DLSEALYKGMKL
-1038 VYAPELV
+1038 VYDPELV
-1045 KEI
+1045 EKI

>member
-1 MIGVLLI
+1 MKNVSRKEMMKKDNEKKYFQLNKVCL
-8 FLTAPAT
+8 
-15 HFMYYYPIYL
+15 
-25 IGYMAIFAFMA
+25 AIA
-36 DFIFR
+36 I
-41 RKIKK
+41 
-46 MKVLRINDLKKMN
+46 
-59 SVCFMIAVVHWLLS
+59 VHWLLS

-113 LWQGAFFYVKKAD
+113 LWQRAFFYVKKAD

-138 INLLVL
+138 INLIVL

-199 VISLAAGFVITW
+199 VVSLAAGFVITW
-211 FEKRFGNW
+211 FEKRFGKW

-241 MSSYAFLEL
+241 MSIYAFLEL
-250 VLLIVLIEKSA
+250 VLLIVLAEK
-261 KLVQDQNKTQ
+261 NEKTGH
-271 NTLQDIQNDNKN
+271 
-283 DDENDYDMTHSILS
+283 DMSR
-297 NANVMNRTIQ
+297 NIQ
-307 TREKAHLIV
+307 TRKKDNLFV
-316 CIILASIVTVWRTEA
+316 CIVLAAIVTVWRTEA

-341 LWILFAKKWNRKKLV
+341 LWILFAKNWSRKKLV
-356 QTICGYLVLSLVLL
+356 QTICGYLILSLVLL

-410 LAAIN
+410 LAAID

-429 NRSGISLFWSNPEF
+429 NKSGISLFWGNPDF
-443 QRADYTDEEYA
+443 QRTDYTDDEYA

-466 YPAVFLQERFTCFM
+466 YPTVFLQERFTCFM

-486 ENTTELFSKKDV
+486 ENTTELFSKEGV
-498 PNYETFGT
+498 PNYETFRT

-512 LDETLRNRTICL
+512 LNETLRNRTICL
-524 LEWRSASDYEQKKAG
+524 MDWRNSSDYEQKKIG
-539 YSFVYGPFLPII
+539 YSLVYGPFLPIVI
-551 VLLVSWAYCLLQKR
+551 LLVSWAYFLLRKK

-579 PLIILTAPSRL
+579 PLIMLTAPSRL

-619 IKTPVAKTIRYAK
+619 IKAPIAKTIRYAK

-651 TDALTKKS
+651 TDALTKKA
-659 LAYTGCRE
+659 LAYMGCRE
-667 WSSASAAEN
+667 WSSVSGVRNTENDIVNERGKFEEN
-676 NKENLD
+676 NKENRKENAKENLANE
-682 KDYGGYQPLISIVV
+682 YVGYKPLISIVV

-703 KFLRGLLDCVI
+703 KFLRELLDCVI
-714 RQTYRNW
+714 RQTYPNW
-721 ELIVADASK
+721 ELVIADASK
-730 SDAVKKIVDEVKQN
+730 SDAVEKIVDEVKQN
-744 DHISRLIKYRHLD
+744 AAISGLIKYKHLD
-757 ENKGISDNTNVA
+757 ENKGISENTNAA
-769 IDEADGD
+769 IDEACGD

-796 ERLQEPD
+796 ERLQAPD
-803 VDDMKNV
+803 VDDVKNV
-810 IAVYSDE
+810 ISVYSDE
-817 DKCDTDGTHFYEPY
+817 DKCDTDGTRFYEPY

-842 SNNYICHFLMVRADE
+842 SNNYICHFLMVRADV
-857 MKALKLRAKY
+857 MKALKLRPKY

-877 RLALLVEGIN
+877 RLALLTENIIDITDLLSDAERKE
-887 WKTGNLQILHTPS
+887 KTDKAGKRQILHAPS

-920 YAYDAGREALKDYF
+920 YAYDAGREALKDYYT
-934 AKKGMADQ
+934 KKGMADQ

-962 FAVRKDI
+962 FAVRQDI
-969 AAICGRVVKDGIVIA
+969 AAVCGRVVKDGIVIA
-984 SPDQMF
+984 SPDHLF
-990 DGLRIYSSGYMH
+990 DGLRFYSSGYMH
-1002 RADLYMDVTS
+1002 RADLYMDVTA
-1012 YDERALIVRPDLDM
+1012 YDERSLKVRPDLDV
-1026 DLDEALSEGMKL
+1026 DLSEALRKGMKL
-1038 VYAPELV
+1038 VYDPKMV

>member
-1 MIGVLLI
+1 M
-8 FLTAPAT
+8 
-15 HFMYYYPIYL
+15 MK
-25 IGYMAIFAFMA
+25 
-36 DFIFR
+36 R
-41 RKIKK
+41 NSEKK
-46 MKVLRINDLKKMN
+46 YFQLNKVCLA
-59 SVCFMIAVVHWLLS
+59 IAVAHWLLS
-73 FFTDRFIFHYVT
+73 FFTDRFIFQYVT
-85 WDFSNLTQTIKTAMT
+85 WDFSNLTQTIKTAIT

-113 LWQGAFFYVKKAD
+113 LWQGVFFFIKKAD

-138 INLLVL
+138 INLFVL
-144 FLVWPGIWRMDEF
+144 LLVWPGIWRMDEF

-179 YVFSLMLLPFPAGVI
+179 YVFSLMLFPFPAGVV

-211 FEKRFGNW
+211 FEKRFGKW

-241 MSSYAFLEL
+241 MSIYAFLEL
-250 VLLIVLIEKSA
+250 VLLIVLAEK
-261 KLVQDQNKTQ
+261 NEKTG
-271 NTLQDIQNDNKN
+271 
-283 DDENDYDMTHSILS
+283 YDMSRNT
-297 NANVMNRTIQ
+297 Q
-307 TREKAHLIV
+307 TEKKKESLFV
-316 CIILASIVTVWRTEA
+316 CIVLAAIVTVWRTEA
-331 IYYLLFFPLL
+331 IYYVLFFPLL
-341 LWILFAKKWNRKKLV
+341 LWILFAKKWSRKKLV

-385 NLTSVVLPLVP
+385 DLTSVVLPLVP

-403 SSSCQEE
+403 SDSCQEE
-410 LAAIN
+410 LAAID
-415 EVINVDVAVQGAKE
+415 EVINVEVAVQGAKE
-429 NRSGISLFWSNPEF
+429 NRSGISLFWGNPDF
-443 QRADYTDEEYA
+443 QRTEYTDEEYT

-466 YPAVFLQERFTCFM
+466 YPTVFLQERFACFM

-486 ENTTELFSKKDV
+486 ENTTELFSKEGV

-512 LDETLRNRTICL
+512 INETLRNRTICL
-524 LEWRSASDYEQKKAG
+524 MEWRNSSNYEQKKIG
-539 YSFVYGPFLPII
+539 YSLVYGPFLPIVI
-551 VLLVSWAYCLLQKR
+551 LLVSWAYFLLRKK

-579 PLIILTAPSRL
+579 PLIMLTAPSRL

-609 IGLWSKIWKK
+609 IGLWTKIWKK
-619 IKTPVAKTIRYAK
+619 IKTPIAKTIRYAK

-651 TDALTKKS
+651 TDALTKKA

-667 WSSASAAEN
+667 WGSVSRVRNTEKDIVNESGKDGEN
-676 NKENLD
+676 KKENLD
-682 KDYGGYQPLISIVV
+682 NEYVGYRPLISIVV

-703 KFLRGLLDCVI
+703 KFLRELLDCVI
-714 RQTYRNW
+714 RQTYPNW
-721 ELIVADASK
+721 ELVIADASK
-730 SDAVKKIVDEVKQN
+730 SDAVEKIVDEVKQN
-744 DHISRLIKYRHLD
+744 AAISGLIKYKHLD
-757 ENKGISDNTNVA
+757 ENKGISENTNAA
-769 IDEADGD
+769 IDEACGD

-796 ERLQEPD
+796 ERLQASD
-803 VDDMKNV
+803 VDDVKNV

-817 DKCDTDGTHFYEPY
+817 DKCDTDGTGFYEPH

-842 SNNYICHFLMVRADE
+842 SNNYICHFLMVRADV
-857 MKALKLRAKY
+857 MKALKLRAKF

-877 RLALLVEGIN
+877 RLALLTEKIMDITDLLSDAKRKE
-887 WKTGNLQILHTPS
+887 KTDKAGKLQILHAPS

-934 AKKGMADQ
+934 TKKGMEDQ

-962 FAVRKDI
+962 FAVRKDV
-969 AAICGRVVKDGIVIA
+969 AAVCGRVVKNGIVIA
-984 SPDQMF
+984 SPDHLF

-1002 RADLYMDVTS
+1002 RADLYMDVAT
-1012 YDERALIVRPDLDM
+1012 YDERSLKVRPDLDV
-1026 DLDEALSEGMKL
+1026 DLSEALHKGMKL
-1038 VYAPELV
+1038 VYDPELV
-1045 KEI
+1045 EKI

>member
-1 MIGVLLI
+1 M
-8 FLTAPAT
+8 
-15 HFMYYYPIYL
+15 MK
-25 IGYMAIFAFMA
+25 
-36 DFIFR
+36 
-41 RKIKK
+41 RKSEKRYFQLN
-46 MKVLRINDLKKMN
+46 KVCLA
-59 SVCFMIAVVHWLLS
+59 IAVVHWLISL
-73 FFTDRFIFHYVT
+73 FTDRFIFQYVT

-100 FGAKAVFLLVLIA
+100 FGAKAVFLLVLIV

-144 FLVWPGIWRMDEF
+144 LLVWPGIWRMDEF

-179 YVFSLMLLPFPAGVI
+179 YVFSLMLFPFPAGVV

-211 FEKRFGNW
+211 FEKRFGKW

-241 MSSYAFLEL
+241 MSIYAFLEL
-250 VLLIVLIEKSA
+250 VLLVIMAEKSEKSDHDMSRNTQTEKKNESLFVCIVLA
-261 KLVQDQNKTQ
+261 
-271 NTLQDIQNDNKN
+271 
-283 DDENDYDMTHSILS
+283 
-297 NANVMNRTIQ
+297 A
-307 TREKAHLIV
+307 
-316 CIILASIVTVWRTEA
+316 IVTVWRTEA
-331 IYYLLFFPLL
+331 IYYVLFFPLL
-341 LWILFAKKWNRKKLV
+341 LWILFAKKWSRKKLV

-370 VPQTVGDKLTSGNQY
+370 VPQIVGDKLTSGNQY
-385 NLTSVVLPLVP
+385 DLTSVVLPLVP

-403 SSSCQEE
+403 SDSSQEE
-410 LAAIN
+410 LAAID
-415 EVINVDVAVQGAKE
+415 EVINVEVAVQGAKE
-429 NRSGISLFWSNPEF
+429 NRSGISLFWGNPDF
-443 QRADYTDEEYA
+443 QRTEYTDEEYT

-466 YPAVFLQERFTCFM
+466 YPTVFLQERFTCFM

-498 PNYETFGT
+498 HNYETFRT

-512 LDETLRNRTICL
+512 LNETLRNRTICF
-524 LEWRSASDYEQKKAG
+524 LEWRSASDYEHKKAG
-539 YSFVYGPFLPII
+539 YSFVYGPFLPIVI
-551 VLLVSWAYCLLQKR
+551 LLVSWAYCLLRKK

-579 PLIILTAPSRL
+579 PLIMLTAPSRL

-609 IGLWSKIWKK
+609 IGLWSKLWKK
-619 IKTPVAKTIRYAK
+619 IKAPIAKTIRYAK

-651 TDALTKKS
+651 TDALTKKA
-659 LAYTGCRE
+659 LAYMGYRE
-667 WSSASAAEN
+667 WSSVSSVRNTENDIVNERGKFGEN
-676 NKENLD
+676 NKENRKENAKENLANE
-682 KDYGGYQPLISIVV
+682 YVGYQPLISIVV

-703 KFLRGLLDCVI
+703 KFLRELLDCVI
-714 RQTYRNW
+714 RQTYPNW
-721 ELIVADASK
+721 ELIIADASK
-730 SDAVKKIVDEVKQN
+730 SDAVKKIVDEVEQN
-744 DHISRLIKYRHLD
+744 AGISDQIKYKHLD
-757 ENKGISDNTNVA
+757 ENKGISENTNAA
-769 IDEADGD
+769 IDEACGD

-796 ERLQEPD
+796 ERLQAPD
-803 VDDMKNV
+803 VDDMQTV

-817 DKCDTDGTHFYEPY
+817 DKCDTDGNRFYEPY
-831 FKPDFNLDLLL
+831 FKPNFNLDLLL
-842 SNNYICHFLMVRADE
+842 SNNYICHFLMVRADV
-857 MKALKLRAKY
+857 MKALKLRAKF

-877 RLALLVEGIN
+877 RLALLTENVMDITDLLSDAERKE
-887 WKTGNLQILHTPS
+887 KTDKAGKLQILHAPS

-920 YAYDAGREALKDYF
+920 YAYNAGREALKDYF

-953 YKTTYVPDI
+953 YKTTYKPDI
-962 FAVRKDI
+962 FAVRKDV
-969 AAICGRVVKDGIVIA
+969 AAVCGRVVKNGIVIA
-984 SPDQMF
+984 SPDHLF

-1002 RADLYMDVTS
+1002 RADLYMDVAT
-1012 YDERALIVRPDLDM
+1012 YDERSLKVRPDLDV
-1026 DLDEALSEGMKL
+1026 DLSEALYKGMKL
-1038 VYAPELV
+1038 VYDPELV
-1045 KEI
+1045 EKI

>member
-1 MIGVLLI
+1 M
-8 FLTAPAT
+8 
-15 HFMYYYPIYL
+15 MK
-25 IGYMAIFAFMA
+25 
-36 DFIFR
+36 R
-41 RKIKK
+41 NNEKK
-46 MKVLRINDLKKMN
+46 YFQLNKVCLA
-59 SVCFMIAVVHWLLS
+59 IAVVHWLLS
-73 FFTDRFIFHYVT
+73 FFTDRFIFQYVT

-113 LWQGAFFYVKKAD
+113 LWQGVFFFVKKAD

-138 INLLVL
+138 INLFVL
-144 FLVWPGIWRMDEF
+144 LLVWPGIWRMDEF

-179 YVFSLMLLPFPAGVI
+179 YVFSLMLFPFPAGVV

-241 MSSYAFLEL
+241 MSIYAFLEL
-250 VLLIVLIEKSA
+250 VLLVILVEKSE
-261 KLVQDQNKTQ
+261 KTGQDMSCN
-271 NTLQDIQNDNKN
+271 
-283 DDENDYDMTHSILS
+283 
-297 NANVMNRTIQ
+297 IQ
-307 TREKAHLIV
+307 TRKKDNLFV
-316 CIILASIVTVWRTEA
+316 CIVLAAIVTVWRTEA

-385 NLTSVVLPLVP
+385 DLTSVVLPLVP

-403 SSSCQEE
+403 SDSCQEE
-410 LAAIN
+410 LAAID
-415 EVINVDVAVQGAKE
+415 EVINVEVAVQGARE
-429 NRSGISLFWSNPEF
+429 NKSGISLFWGKPDF
-443 QRADYTDEEYA
+443 QRTDYTDEEYT

-466 YPAVFLQERFTCFM
+466 YPTVFLQERFTCFR

-498 PNYETFGT
+498 PNYETFRT

-512 LDETLRNRTICL
+512 LNETLRNRTICF
-524 LEWRSASDYEQKKAG
+524 LEWRSASDYQQKKAG
-539 YSFVYGPFLPII
+539 YSFVYGPFLPIAI
-551 VLLVSWAYCLLQKR
+551 LLVSWAYYLLRKK

-579 PLIILTAPSRL
+579 PLIMLTAPSRL

-619 IKTPVAKTIRYAK
+619 IGTPIAKTIRYAK
-632 RNGIKAAYYAA
+632 RNGIKSAYYAA

-651 TDALTKKS
+651 TDALTKKA

-667 WSSASAAEN
+667 WSGDGNTENDIVNESGKGGEN

-682 KDYGGYQPLISIVV
+682 KEYGGYQPLISIVV

-703 KFLRGLLDCVI
+703 KFLRELLDCVI
-714 RQTYRNW
+714 RQTYSNW
-721 ELIVADASK
+721 ELIIADASK
-730 SDAVKKIVDEVKQN
+730 SDAVKKIVDEVEQN
-744 DHISRLIKYRHLD
+744 AGISDLIKYKHLD
-757 ENKGISDNTNVA
+757 ENKGISENTNAA
-769 IDEADGD
+769 IDEACGD

-796 ERLQEPD
+796 ERLQAPD
-803 VDDMKNV
+803 VDNVQTV

-817 DKCDTDGTHFYEPY
+817 DKCDTEGNRFYEPY

-842 SNNYICHFLMVRADE
+842 SNNYICHFLMVRADV
-857 MKALKLRAKY
+857 MKAFKLRAKY

-877 RLALLVEGIN
+877 RLALLTEEGNI
-887 WKTGNLQILHTPS
+887 ILHTPY

-934 AKKGMADQ
+934 TKKGMADQ

-969 AAICGRVVKDGIVIA
+969 AAVCGRVVKDGIVIA
-984 SPDQMF
+984 SPDHLF

-1002 RADLYMDVTS
+1002 RADLYMDVTA
-1012 YDERALIVRPDLDM
+1012 YDERALRIRPDLDRN
-1026 DLDEALSEGMKL
+1026 LDEALNMGMKL
-1038 VYAPELV
+1038 VYDPELV
-1045 KEI
+1045 EKI

>member
-1 MIGVLLI
+1 
-8 FLTAPAT
+8 
-15 HFMYYYPIYL
+15 
-25 IGYMAIFAFMA
+25 
-36 DFIFR
+36 
-41 RKIKK
+41 
-46 MKVLRINDLKKMN
+46 MN
-59 SVCFMIAVVHWLLS
+59 CVCFMIAVVHWLLS
-73 FFTDRFIFHYVT
+73 FFTDRFIFQYVT

-113 LWQGAFFYVKKAD
+113 LWQGIFFFVKKAD
-126 RRFVRNSLIYFG
+126 RKFVRNTLIYFG
-138 INLLVL
+138 INLFVL
-144 FLVWPGIWRMDEF
+144 LLVWPGIWRMDEF

-179 YVFSLMLLPFPAGVI
+179 YVFSLMLLPFPAGVV

-199 VISLAAGFVITW
+199 VISLAAGFVITR

-219 GLLSFIPFLFFP
+219 GLLSFIPFLFSP

-241 MSSYAFLEL
+241 MSIYAFLEL
-250 VLLIVLIEKSA
+250 VLLVFLVEKSTG
-261 KLVQDQNKTQ
+261 N
-271 NTLQDIQNDNKN
+271 NNDMSCN
-283 DDENDYDMTHSILS
+283 
-297 NANVMNRTIQ
+297 IQ
-307 TREKAHLIV
+307 TGKKDNLFVIIV
-316 CIILASIVTVWRTEA
+316 IAALVTVWRTEA
-331 IYYLLFFPLL
+331 VYYLLFFSLL
-341 LWILFAKKWNRKKLV
+341 LWILFAKKWSRKKLV
-356 QTICGYLVLSLVLL
+356 QTICGYLILSLVLL

-410 LAAIN
+410 LAAID
-415 EVINVDVAVQGAKE
+415 EVINVEVAVWGAKE
-429 NRSGISLFWSNPEF
+429 NKSGISLFWGNPKF
-443 QRADYTDEEYA
+443 QRTDYTDEEYA

-466 YPAVFLQERFTCFM
+466 YPAVFLQERFMCFM

-498 PNYETFGT
+498 SNYETFGT

-512 LDETLRNRTICL
+512 LNETLRNRTICL
-524 LEWRSASDYEQKKAG
+524 LEWRNASDYQQKKTG
-539 YSFVYGPFLPII
+539 YSLVYGPFLPIA
-551 VLLVSWAYCLLQKR
+551 VLLVSWAYCLLRKKWKR
-565 WKQFFILSLPLIKV
+565 FFILSLPLIKV

-651 TDALTKKS
+651 TDALTKKA

-703 KFLRGLLDCVI
+703 KFLRELLDCVI

-934 AKKGMADQ
+934 AKKGMSDQ

>member
-1 MIGVLLI
+1 MMKRNNEKKYFQLNKVCL
-8 FLTAPAT
+8 
-15 HFMYYYPIYL
+15 
-25 IGYMAIFAFMA
+25 AIA
-36 DFIFR
+36 I
-41 RKIKK
+41 
-46 MKVLRINDLKKMN
+46 
-59 SVCFMIAVVHWLLS
+59 VHWLLS
-73 FFTDRFIFHYVT
+73 FFTDRFIFQYVT

-113 LWQGAFFYVKKAD
+113 LWQGVFFFLKKAD
-126 RRFVRNSLIYFG
+126 RKFVRNSLIYFG
-138 INLLVL
+138 INLFALL
-144 FLVWPGIWRMDEF
+144 LVWPGIWRMDEF
-157 GILNSAVNLIP
+157 GILNSAVSLIP

-179 YVFSLMLLPFPAGVI
+179 YVFSLMLFPFPAGVV

-199 VISLAAGFVITW
+199 VISLAAGFVITR
-211 FEKRFGNW
+211 FEKRFGKW

-241 MSSYAFLEL
+241 MSIYAFLEL
-250 VLLIVLIEKSA
+250 VLLVILVEKSE
-261 KLVQDQNKTQ
+261 KTGQ
-271 NTLQDIQNDNKN
+271 VENIIKNSLQDIQNDNKN
-283 DDENDYDMTHSILS
+283 DYDMSHNILQNTIDMS
-297 NANVMNRTIQ
+297 CIIQ
-307 TREKAHLIV
+307 TRKKDNLFV
-316 CIILASIVTVWRTEA
+316 CIVLAALVTVWRTEA
-331 IYYLLFFPLL
+331 IYYVLFFPLL
-341 LWILFAKKWNRKKLV
+341 LWILFAKKWSRKKLV

-385 NLTSVVLPLVP
+385 DLTSVVLPLVP

-403 SSSCQEE
+403 SDSCQEE
-410 LAAIN
+410 LAAID
-415 EVINVDVAVQGAKE
+415 EVINVEVAVQGARE
-429 NRSGISLFWSNPEF
+429 NKSGISLFWGNPDF
-443 QRADYTDEEYA
+443 QRTDYTDEEYT

-466 YPAVFLQERFTCFM
+466 YPTVFLQERFTCFM

-498 PNYETFGT
+498 PNYETFRT

-512 LDETLRNRTICL
+512 LNETLRNRTICF
-524 LEWRSASDYEQKKAG
+524 LEWRSASDYHQKKAG
-539 YSFVYGPFLPII
+539 YSFVYGPFLPIAI
-551 VLLVSWAYCLLQKR
+551 LLVSWAYCLLRKK

-579 PLIILTAPSRL
+579 PLIMLTAPSRL

-619 IKTPVAKTIRYAK
+619 IGTPIAKTIRYAK
-632 RNGIKAAYYAA
+632 RNGIKSAYYAA

-651 TDALTKKS
+651 TDALTKKA

-667 WSSASAAEN
+667 WSGARNTENDIINESGKGGEN

-682 KDYGGYQPLISIVV
+682 KEYGGYQPLISIVV

-703 KFLRGLLDCVI
+703 KFLRELLDCVI
-714 RQTYRNW
+714 RQTYSNW
-721 ELIVADASK
+721 ELIIADASK
-730 SDAVKKIVDEVKQN
+730 SDAVKKIVDEVEQN
-744 DHISRLIKYRHLD
+744 AGISDLIKYKHLD
-757 ENKGISDNTNVA
+757 ENKGISENTNAA
-769 IDEADGD
+769 IDEACGD

-796 ERLQEPD
+796 ERLHAPD
-803 VDDMKNV
+803 VDDLQTV

-817 DKCDTDGTHFYEPY
+817 DKCDTDGNRFYEPY

-842 SNNYICHFLMVRADE
+842 SNNYICHFLMVRADV
-857 MKALKLRAKY
+857 MKAFKLRAKY

-877 RLALLVEGIN
+877 RLALLTEEGNI
-887 WKTGNLQILHTPS
+887 ILHTPS

-934 AKKGMADQ
+934 TKKGMADQ

-969 AAICGRVVKDGIVIA
+969 AAVCGRVVKDGIVIA
-984 SPDQMF
+984 SPDHLF

-1002 RADLYMDVTS
+1002 RADLYMDVTA
-1012 YDERALIVRPDLDM
+1012 YDERALRIRSDLDM
-1026 DLDEALSEGMKL
+1026 NLDEALNMGMKL
-1038 VYAPELV
+1038 VYDPELV
-1045 KEI
+1045 EEI

>member
-1 MIGVLLI
+1 M
-8 FLTAPAT
+8 
-15 HFMYYYPIYL
+15 MK
-25 IGYMAIFAFMA
+25 
-36 DFIFR
+36 
-41 RKIKK
+41 RKSEKK
-46 MKVLRINDLKKMN
+46 YFQLNKVCLA
-59 SVCFMIAVVHWLLS
+59 IAVVHWLLS

-138 INLLVL
+138 INFLVL

-179 YVFSLMLLPFPAGVI
+179 YVFSLMLLPFPAGVV

-211 FEKRFGNW
+211 FEKRFGKW

-241 MSSYAFLEL
+241 MSIYAFLEL
-250 VLLIVLIEKSA
+250 VLLVILAEKSEKSDHDMSRNTQMKKKKDILFVCIVLA
-261 KLVQDQNKTQ
+261 
-271 NTLQDIQNDNKN
+271 
-283 DDENDYDMTHSILS
+283 
-297 NANVMNRTIQ
+297 A
-307 TREKAHLIV
+307 
-316 CIILASIVTVWRTEA
+316 IVTVWRTEA

-341 LWILFAKKWNRKKLV
+341 LWILFAKNWSRKKLV
-356 QTICGYLVLSLVLL
+356 QTIYGYLILSLVLL

-385 NLTSVVLPLVP
+385 DLTSVVLPLVP

-403 SSSCQEE
+403 SDSCQEE
-410 LAAIN
+410 LAAID

-429 NRSGISLFWSNPEF
+429 NKSGISLFWGNPDF
-443 QRADYTDEEYA
+443 QRMDYTDDEYA

-466 YPAVFLQERFTCFM
+466 YPTVFLQERFMCFM

-498 PNYETFGT
+498 SNYETFGT
-506 YPLTKP
+506 YPLTNP
-512 LDETLRNRTICL
+512 LNETLRNRTICF
-524 LEWRSASDYEQKKAG
+524 LEWRSASDYKHKKAG
-539 YSFVYGPFLPII
+539 YSFVYGPFPPIVI
-551 VLLVSWAYCLLQKR
+551 LLVSWAYCLLRKK

-579 PLIILTAPSRL
+579 PLIMLTAPSRL
-590 FMYYYSLYLIGY
+590 FMYYYSLFLIGY

-619 IKTPVAKTIRYAK
+619 IKAPIAKTIRYAK

-651 TDALTKKS
+651 TDALTKKA
-659 LAYTGCRE
+659 LAYMGCRE
-667 WSSASAAEN
+667 WSSVSGVRNTEN
-676 NKENLD
+676 DIVNESGKDGENKKENLD
-682 KDYGGYQPLISIVV
+682 NEYVGYRPLISIVV

-703 KFLRGLLDCVI
+703 KFLRELLDCVI
-714 RQTYRNW
+714 RQTYPNW
-721 ELIVADASK
+721 ELVIADASQ
-730 SDAVKKIVDEVKQN
+730 SDAVEKIVDEVKQN
-744 DHISRLIKYRHLD
+744 AAISGLIKYKHLD
-757 ENKGISDNTNVA
+757 ENKGISENTNAA
-769 IDEADGD
+769 IDEACGD

-796 ERLQEPD
+796 ERLQAPD
-803 VDDMKNV
+803 VDDVKNV

-817 DKCDTDGTHFYEPY
+817 DKCDTDGTRFYEPY

-842 SNNYICHFLMVRADE
+842 SNNYICHFLMVKADV
-857 MKALKLRAKY
+857 MKALKLRPKY

-877 RLALLVEGIN
+877 RLALLTENIMDITDLLSDAERKE
-887 WKTGNLQILHTPS
+887 KTDKAGKLQILHAPS
-900 ILYHWRCHEESTAIN
+900 VLYHWRCHEESTAIN

-934 AKKGMADQ
+934 TQKGMADQ

-953 YKTTYVPDI
+953 YKTTYKPDI
-962 FAVRKDI
+962 FAVRQDI
-969 AAICGRVVKDGIVIA
+969 AAVCGRVVKDGIVIA
-984 SPDQMF
+984 SPDHLF
-990 DGLRIYSSGYMH
+990 DGLRFYSSGYMH
-1002 RADLYMDVTS
+1002 QADLYMDVTA
-1012 YDERALIVRPDLDM
+1012 YDERSLKVRPDLDV
-1026 DLDEALSEGMKL
+1026 DLSEAMHKGMKL
-1038 VYAPELV
+1038 VYDPELV
-1045 KEI
+1045 EKI